1 MSGNDEEDFSTQHT
15 KKKKD
20 PRVPG
25 QDEEPGRSEGHQE
38 QAGERQKKNCRLM
51 RESLA
56 PRERIR
62 KKKDFL
68 FLYKKGKR
76 YKSTY
81 FTLICLTN
89 GLGYSRVGV
98 VASKKIGNAVI
109 RNRAKRRMRE
119 LFRRNKSAL
128 EFPVDLVMVSTA
140 GMTLASW
147 AELRELYLL
156 TLKRVFE
163 KKRER

>member
-1 MSGNDEEDFSTQHT
+1 VRRNDEEDFSTEHP
-15 KKKKD
+15 KKEKD
-20 PRVPG
+20 PRLPG
-25 QDEEPGRSEGHQE
+25 QNEEPGRPEGHQA
-38 QAGERQKKNCRLM
+38 QAGERQKKNCSLM

-68 FLYKKGKR
+68 FLYRKGKR
-76 YKSTY
+76 YKSKF
-81 FTLICLTN
+81 FTLICFTN

-98 VASKKIGNAVI
+98 VASKKVGNAVI

-119 LFRRNKSAL
+119 LFRRNKSSL
-128 EFPVDLVMVSTA
+128 EFPLDLVIVSTA
-140 GMTLASW
+140 GMKLASW
-147 AELRELYLL
+147 AELKELYLL

-163 KKRER
+163 KKREQ